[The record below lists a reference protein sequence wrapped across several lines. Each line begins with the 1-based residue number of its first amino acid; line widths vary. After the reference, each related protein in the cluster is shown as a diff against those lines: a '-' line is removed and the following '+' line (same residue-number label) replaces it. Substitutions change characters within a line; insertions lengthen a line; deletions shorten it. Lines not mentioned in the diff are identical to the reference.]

1 MLKSRFEPKDCL
13 RQGSKLNK
21 ISSFDPRIRKITWR
35 RKWQRTP
42 AFLPGES
49 RGQTSLVDYQRVG
62 HDWAYGKSHILL
74 PRMLSPSLGRSHPAP
89 RQQNFF
95 LSELFHLLKE
105 QVHSLSLLSF
115 PLPPYFSLPLVNIP
129 YSALPLL
136 SFRFCSPTFLYA
148 STCNILQKN
157 SSEHFAQPSI
167 LAALCL

>member
-62 HDWAYGKSHILL
+62 HDWAYGISHILL
-74 PRMLSPSLGRSHPAP
+74 PRMLSPSLGRSPP
-89 RQQNFF
+89 RPPPTDF
-95 LSELFHLLKE
+95 LPVWIISSLEGTGPFSVSPLPSPPSLLLSPSCK
-105 QVHSLSLLSF
+105 HSLFSPSPPQFQVLF
-115 PLPPYFSLPLVNIP
+115 PHIFI
-129 YSALPLL
+129 
-136 SFRFCSPTFLYA
+136 
-148 STCNILQKN
+148 
-157 SSEHFAQPSI
+157 
-167 LAALCL
+167 CLNV